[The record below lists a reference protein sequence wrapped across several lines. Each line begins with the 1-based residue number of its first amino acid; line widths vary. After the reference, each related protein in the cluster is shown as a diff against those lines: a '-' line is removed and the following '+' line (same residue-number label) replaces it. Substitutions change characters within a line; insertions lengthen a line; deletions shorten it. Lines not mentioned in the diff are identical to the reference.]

1 MKLMKGWVSIL
12 AVSCST
18 FVFANA
24 VLANDESDSSVET
37 EEFVRYQYQDKI
49 SYGKLDKGV
58 VLPISGDIFSEHS
71 VVETS
76 ISLESVEVLL
86 PTQPEKVFAVGMNF
100 ASHLASPGDAPPP
113 MFLKLPSSLILTGEA
128 IQVPPEARNVHFEGE
143 LVVVIGKELSQASE
157 EEAEQAIFGVTV
169 GNDITERSWQ
179 GTDLQWL
186 RAKASDGFGPI
197 GNTIVRGIDYNN
209 VQLTTRVN
217 GKVVQQENTSFMIHK
232 PRKVIS
238 YLSHYFTLKPGDL
251 VFMGTP
257 GRTYALSDK
266 DQVSVTIEGV
276 GTVVNEVRF

>member
-1 MKLMKGWVSIL
+1 MKLMKGLVSIL

-49 SYGKLDKGV
+49 SYGKLDKGA

>member
-1 MKLMKGWVSIL
+1 MKLMKGLISIL
-12 AVSCST
+12 AVFCST
-18 FVFANA
+18 FVFASA
-24 VLANDESDSSVET
+24 VLANEESDSSVET
-37 EEFVRYQYQDKI
+37 VEFVRYQYQDKI
-49 SYGKLDKGV
+49 SYGKLDKGA
-58 VLPISGDIFSEHS
+58 VLPISGDIFGEYS
-71 VVETS
+71 VAKAS
-76 ISLESVEVLL
+76 IPLDSVEVLL

-100 ASHLASPGDAPPP
+100 ASHLASPADAPPP
-113 MFLKLPSSLILTGEA
+113 MFLKLPSSLILTGEV
-128 IQVPPEARNVHFEGE
+128 IQVPPKARNVHFEGE

-186 RAKASDGFGPI
+186 RAKASDGFGPV

-232 PRKVIS
+232 PTKVIS

>member
-113 MFLKLPSSLILTGEA
+113 MFLKLPSSLILTDEA

>member
-257 GRTYALSDK
+257 GGTYALSDK

>member
-1 MKLMKGWVSIL
+1 MEKNAHYWGCLRLRSAMGNNVVDLAGKPRPHSPPPVSD
-12 AVSCST
+12 
-18 FVFANA
+18 FWFAQ
-24 VLANDESDSSVET
+24 VDLRLGRLPQLRTSPLHERE
-37 EEFVRYQYQDKI
+37 QDGDGQPVPH
-49 SYGKLDKGV
+49 GKLCPACGAAQDTA
-58 VLPISGDIFSEHS
+58 H
-71 VVETS
+71 
-76 ISLESVEVLL
+76 
-86 PTQPEKVFAVGMNF
+86 
-100 ASHLASPGDAPPP
+100 HLALCTVLGSDERVTAAWAKAEAAFQPAPAGQYGA
-113 MFLKLPSSLILTGEA
+113 LEIVEHWHA
-128 IQVPPEARNVHFEGE
+128 
-143 LVVVIGKELSQASE
+143 
-157 EEAEQAIFGVTV
+157 GVTV

-232 PRKVIS
+232 PTKVIS